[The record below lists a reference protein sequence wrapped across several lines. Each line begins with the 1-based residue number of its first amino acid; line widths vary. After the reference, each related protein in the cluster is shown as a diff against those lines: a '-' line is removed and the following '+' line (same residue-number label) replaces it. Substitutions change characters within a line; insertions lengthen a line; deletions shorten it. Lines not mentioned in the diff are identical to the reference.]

1 MAQRS
6 GLGKGLESLIP
17 TWQNSPTPTDSAEQV
32 RLLPIESIS
41 PNPQQPR
48 KVFEEEHLEDLAA
61 SIKQHGIIQPLIVIT
76 AESADRY
83 TLIAGERRL
92 RAARLAGLKEV
103 PAIVRTASQQEQLE
117 FAIIENVQREDLNPM
132 ERAKAY
138 QSLADQFS
146 LTHEEIA
153 HRMGK
158 SRVTITNTL
167 RLLNLPLLVQQAL
180 YSGEISEGHARS
192 LLALPNARA
201 IEAALDSILS
211 LGLNVRQTELLVSKL
226 SGKAQAS
233 QNRPPD
239 PRKPMTSKTAYASF
253 STPRSCSQK
262 ANAAAQSQSVIILTR
277 SLMPSS
283 TGSGSPTNKNAV

>member
-226 SGKAQAS
+226 SGKAQAGPKPPARS
-233 QNRPPD
+233 AEADDLENRL
-239 PRKPMTSKTAYASF
+239 RQFFHTKVMLSKGKRGGTISISYYSDEEL
-253 STPRSCSQK
+253 
-262 ANAAAQSQSVIILTR
+262 NAILDRLGITD
-277 SLMPSS
+277 
-283 TGSGSPTNKNAV
+283 

>member
-17 TWQNSPTPTDSAEQV
+17 TWQSSPTPADTNEQV
-32 RLLPIESIS
+32 RLLPVTSIS

-48 KVFEEEHLEDLAA
+48 KVFEEEQLEDLAA
-61 SIKQHGIIQPLIVIT
+61 SIKQHGIIQPLIVIA
-76 AESADRY
+76 AEEIDRY

-132 ERAKAY
+132 ERARAY

-146 LTHEEIA
+146 LTHEDIA
-153 HRMGK
+153 HRVGK
-158 SRVTITNTL
+158 NRVTVTNTL
-167 RLLNLPLLVQQAL
+167 RLLNLPVLVQQSL
-180 YSGEISEGHARS
+180 SSGEISEGHARS
-192 LLALPNARA
+192 LLALPSARA
-201 IEAALDSILS
+201 MEAALDSILS

-226 SGKAQAS
+226 SGK
-233 QNRPPD
+233 P
-239 PRKPMTSKTAYASF
+239 
-253 STPRSCSQK
+253 
-262 ANAAAQSQSVIILTR
+262 
-277 SLMPSS
+277 
-283 TGSGSPTNKNAV
+283 PTNRKLTVRSAEAEDLENRLRQFFHTKVMLSKGKRGGTISISFYSDEELNSILDKLGIND

>member
-211 LGLNVRQTELLVSKL
+211 VV
-226 SGKAQAS
+226 
-233 QNRPPD
+233 
-239 PRKPMTSKTAYASF
+239 
-253 STPRSCSQK
+253 
-262 ANAAAQSQSVIILTR
+262 
-277 SLMPSS
+277 
-283 TGSGSPTNKNAV
+283 